1 MSFFSWND
9 KFSMGVDVID
19 HDHRILVDLI
29 DQLHEAF
36 VNGNPDSTVTPVL
49 DTLVD
54 YTRFHFAREEDLMA
68 KAGYPGLDQHKE
80 VHRTLRRQVE
90 DIQARVQN
98 GTRMGNELLAFLQ
111 DWLYFHILEQDR
123 AYSPYMSALFA
134 QEPHPEP
141 PQAGR

>member
-9 KFSMGVDVID
+9 KFSMGVEVID

-36 VNGNPDSTVTPVL
+36 VNGNLDETVTPVL

-54 YTRFHFAREEDLMA
+54 YTRFHFAREEELMA
-68 KAGYPGLDQHKE
+68 KAGYPALTQHQE

-90 DIQARVQN
+90 EIQERVQG
-98 GTRMGNELLAFLQ
+98 GTKMGNELLAFLQ

-123 AYSPYMSALFA
+123 AYSPYMAALF
-134 QEPHPEP
+134 P
-141 PQAGR
+141 AGQDHSGR